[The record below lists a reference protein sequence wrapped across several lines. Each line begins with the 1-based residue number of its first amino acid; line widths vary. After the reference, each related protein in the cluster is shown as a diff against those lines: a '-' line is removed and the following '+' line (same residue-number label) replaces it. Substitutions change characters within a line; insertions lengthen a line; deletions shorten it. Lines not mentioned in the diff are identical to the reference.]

1 MKTVL
6 LSAAVSMFIALFG
19 TPLAIKTFSRRGYGQ
34 EIRSDGPAGHLSKR
48 GTPTMG
54 GTVII
59 IASLT
64 GYLIGHLVTGNA
76 MSASGLLVL
85 FLMTGLGLVG
95 FADDFIKLYMQRSL
109 GLRSGAKLAG
119 QAVVGGV
126 FALLAI
132 RFPDGYDLTPA
143 STHLSF
149 YADFGISIG
158 PVLFVVWVILMVAGT
173 SNGVNLTDGLDG
185 LATGAAILVLAAYMI
200 IGIWQLR
207 NDCTVFLAQ
216 ACYDVPLAIK
226 TFSRRGYGQEI
237 RSDGPAGHLSKRG
250 TPTMG
255 GTVIIV
261 ASLTGY
267 LIGHVVT
274 GNAMSAS
281 GLLVLFL
288 MTGLGLV
295 GFADDFI
302 KLYMQRSLG
311 LRSGAKLAGQAVVGG
326 VFALLAIRFPDG
338 YDLTPASTHLSFY
351 ADFGIS
357 IGPVL
362 FVVWVI
368 IMVAGTSNGVNLTDG
383 LDGLATGAAIL
394 ALAAYMIIG
403 IWQLRNDCTVFL
415 AQACYAVRDPQD
427 LAIVAATV
435 MGACAGFLWWNAPP
449 AKIFMG
455 DTGSLALGGALAG
468 LAITTKTELLLLL
481 LGGLFVIITLSVVIQ
496 VGSFKLT
503 GKRVF
508 RMAPLQHHFELAGWA
523 ETTIVVRF
531 WIIAGICVAL
541 GLGIFYVG

>member
-1 MKTVL
+1 VKTVL

-185 LATGAAILVLAAYMI
+185 LAT
-200 IGIWQLR
+200 
-207 NDCTVFLAQ
+207 CTVFLAQ
-216 ACYDVPLAIK
+216 ACYD
-226 TFSRRGYGQEI
+226 
-237 RSDGPAGHLSKRG
+237 
-250 TPTMG
+250 
-255 GTVIIV
+255 
-261 ASLTGY
+261 
-267 LIGHVVT
+267 
-274 GNAMSAS
+274 
-281 GLLVLFL
+281 
-288 MTGLGLV
+288 
-295 GFADDFI
+295 
-302 KLYMQRSLG
+302 
-311 LRSGAKLAGQAVVGG
+311 
-326 VFALLAIRFPDG
+326 
-338 YDLTPASTHLSFY
+338 
-351 ADFGIS
+351 
-357 IGPVL
+357 
-362 FVVWVI
+362 
-368 IMVAGTSNGVNLTDG
+368 
-383 LDGLATGAAIL
+383 
-394 ALAAYMIIG
+394 
-403 IWQLRNDCTVFL
+403 
-415 AQACYAVRDPQD
+415 VRDPQD

-455 DTGSLALGGALAG
+455 DTGSLSLGGAIAG
-468 LAITTKTELLLLL
+468 LAITTRTELLLFL
-481 LGGLFVIITLSVVIQ
+481 LGGLFVLITLSVVIQ

>member
-1 MKTVL
+1 VKTVL

-19 TPLAIKTFSRRGYGQ
+19 TPLAIKGFSRRGVGQ
-34 EIRSDGPAGHLSKR
+34 EIRADGPAAHLAKR

-59 IASLT
+59 IASLF
-64 GYLIGHLVTGNA
+64 GYLIGHLVTGNPV
-76 MSASGLLVL
+76 SASGLLVL

-119 QAVVGGV
+119 QAIVGGV

-149 YADFGISIG
+149 LTDFGLSVG
-158 PVLFVVWVILMVAGT
+158 PMLFVVWVIL
-173 SNGVNLTDGLDG
+173 
-185 LATGAAILVLAAYMI
+185 
-200 IGIWQLR
+200 
-207 NDCTVFLAQ
+207 
-216 ACYDVPLAIK
+216 
-226 TFSRRGYGQEI
+226 
-237 RSDGPAGHLSKRG
+237 
-250 TPTMG
+250 
-255 GTVIIV
+255 
-261 ASLTGY
+261 
-267 LIGHVVT
+267 
-274 GNAMSAS
+274 
-281 GLLVLFL
+281 
-288 MTGLGLV
+288 
-295 GFADDFI
+295 
-302 KLYMQRSLG
+302 
-311 LRSGAKLAGQAVVGG
+311 
-326 VFALLAIRFPDG
+326 
-338 YDLTPASTHLSFY
+338 
-351 ADFGIS
+351 
-357 IGPVL
+357 
-362 FVVWVI
+362 
-368 IMVAGTSNGVNLTDG
+368 MVAGTSNGVNLTDG

-415 AQACYAVRDPQD
+415 ASNCYQIRDPLD

-435 MGACAGFLWWNAPP
+435 MGACTGFLWWNAPP

-481 LGGLFVIITLSVVIQ
+481 LGGLFVLITLSVVIQ